1 MKTRLMRIYIVIL
14 FLGIGALGLRA
25 GTVNVCAD
33 CPVKTIKEG
42 IRQAQAGD
50 VVLIGS
56 GLYAEGNI
64 VVDKPLTLRGVNYPV
79 IDGQLTEEAFT
90 ITADSVTI
98 EGLKIQNSGHNQ
110 LKDLAAIRVQRTK
123 GYIIRSNILLN
134 SYFGIYLEYA
144 GAGEVYGNT
153 IIGQAVTE
161 ANAGNAIHAW
171 YVQGVNISHNFLKG
185 HRDGIYLEFV
195 THSFIHD
202 NHSTGNVRYG
212 LHYMFSNDDAYYCN
226 TFDHNGAGVAV
237 MFSKR
242 IVMTDN
248 YFEHNWGRAS
258 YGLLLK
264 EITDADIARNA
275 FVSNTVGIMLE
286 GASRIRYQNNQ
297 FKSNGWA
304 VQVTGGCED
313 NNFIANN
320 FLSNALDLVINGRL
334 NSNTFDGNYWSEYNG
349 YDLDRDGRGDVPH
362 RPVKLFSYII
372 SQSPESIILL
382 RSFFVDLLNFSEK
395 VSPALTPDN
404 VLDNMPLMEEA
415 QWAVGSRR

>member
-1 MKTRLMRIYIVIL
+1 MLMRIYILIL
-14 FLGIGALGLRA
+14 LLAIGASALQA
-25 GTVNVCAD
+25 ATVNVCAT
-33 CPVKTIKEG
+33 CPAKSIREG
-42 IRQAQAGD
+42 IRQAQPGD
-50 VVLIGS
+50 IVLIDPGF
-56 GLYAEGNI
+56 YAEGNI
-64 VVDKPLTLRGVNYPV
+64 VVDKSLTLRGVNFPV
-79 IDGQLTEEAFT
+79 IDGQMTEEALT

-110 LKDLAAIRVQRTK
+110 LKDLAAIRVQRRK
-123 GYIIRSNILLN
+123 GYIIRNNILLN

-144 GAGEVYGNT
+144 GGGEVYGNT
-153 IIGQAVTE
+153 IIGKAENEV
-161 ANAGNAIHAW
+161 NAGNAIHAW
-171 YVQGVNISHNFLKG
+171 YVQNVNISHNLLQG

-202 NHSTGNVRYG
+202 NHSTGNIRYG
-212 LHYMFSNDDAYYCN
+212 LHYMFSNDDTYYCN

-242 IVMTDN
+242 IVMSDN

-264 EITDADIARNA
+264 EITDADIARNQ

-286 GASRIRYQNNQ
+286 GAARITYRGNV

-304 VQVTGGCED
+304 IQITGGCED
-313 NNFIANN
+313 NSFAANN
-320 FLSNALDLVINGRL
+320 FLSNALDLVLNGRL

-349 YDLDRDGRGDVPH
+349 YDLDRNGRGDVPH
-362 RPVKLFSYII
+362 RPVKLFSYIL

-404 VLDNMPLMEEA
+404 VLDNMPLME
-415 QWAVGSRR
+415 AVHLPSE